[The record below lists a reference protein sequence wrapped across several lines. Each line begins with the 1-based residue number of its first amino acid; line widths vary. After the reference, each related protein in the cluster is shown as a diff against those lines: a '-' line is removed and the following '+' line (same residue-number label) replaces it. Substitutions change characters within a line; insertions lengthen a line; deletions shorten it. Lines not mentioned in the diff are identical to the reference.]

1 MDTISIWRGDA
12 QRTGF
17 YGNAQIT
24 RSLPKIVWTFKAQG
38 QIVSAAVVS
47 DDKVVFGSEDDLL
60 INQRKASS
68 RLYAL
73 NQNTGKLLWKL
84 FRDGETFCSSP
95 TFWRSLIFWT
105 ASQHLQNGN
114 VFAVNVTS
122 GGVVWKQPIQGLA
135 FSPLIH
141 DNLLFVEGSSGLH
154 AFNPLNGRVVWE
166 KRTEI
171 ENFSPFAADRGKI
184 FCSTMYGAIISL
196 DARDGSLIWK
206 REIGRRGLSGLII
219 VGDNLYYLT
228 SEHEGKLH
236 ALNHSTGR
244 KLWEVDFPAGE
255 SSPASDGRYIY
266 AGSYEGRLSCFDLVR
281 RKIIWQHHSGSK
293 IDGAPI
299 LTPRVVCFGND
310 AGFVTALDRSTGNR
324 LWRFKIEGKVVRS
337 ITISGKTLYCGGTE
351 GILYALS

>member
-17 YGNAQIT
+17 YGNAQIP

-38 QIVSAAVVS
+38 HIDSAVVVS

-60 INQRKASS
+60 INQRNASS

-73 NQNTGKLLWKL
+73 NQNTGKLLWKIT
-84 FRDGETFCSSP
+84 RDGETFCSSP
-95 TFWRSLIFWT
+95 TFWRSLVFWT
-105 ASQHLQNGN
+105 ASQHLMEGN
-114 VFAVNVTS
+114 VFAVSSTS
-122 GGVVWKQPIQGLA
+122 GRIVWKQQIQGLS
-135 FSPLIH
+135 FSPLIY
-141 DNLLFVEGSSGLH
+141 NSLLYVEASSGLY
-154 AFNPLNGRVVWE
+154 AFNPMNGRVVW
-166 KRTEI
+166 KKLSQI
-171 ENFSPFAADRGKI
+171 ENFTPFAAERGRI
-184 FCSTMYGAIISL
+184 FCSTMYGAIMSL
-196 DARDGSLIWK
+196 AARDGSQIWK
-206 REIGRRGLSGLII
+206 REIGRKGLSGLIL

-228 SEHEGKLH
+228 SEQKGKLH

-255 SSPASDGRYIY
+255 SSPSSDGRCLF
-266 AGSYEGRLSCFDLVR
+266 AGSYEGILSCLDLVR

-299 LTPRVVCFGND
+299 LTPGIVCFGND
-310 AGFVTALDRSTGNR
+310 AGFVTALDSSTGNM
-324 LWRFKIEGKVVRS
+324 LWRIKIEGKVVRS
-337 ITISGKTLYCGGTE
+337 TTISGKTLYCGGTG